1 MELRETPV
9 SSPELAHERSVRD
22 FSRGPVCFGQSNTMC
37 GRIVDDLTTE
47 QIAHQYRVGGE
58 TTRPGGQHRPNYNLR
73 PTGTL
78 RAVRLDADGK
88 RELAAL
94 RWGFVPHWSHEVPK
108 QAWINAKA
116 ETIAEKG
123 MWKKA
128 FAERRALVPVTG
140 FYEWQKL
147 PGGKKQPFYIF
158 LPDEPMTFAGVWET
172 WHEGKE
178 DELVSGAVATAEP
191 SKEFERFH
199 DRQVVILH
207 TRREQDAWLDPDTDP
222 EKLLKLLRP
231 LPAGHLQF
239 RPVGPAV
246 NALGSH
252 GPECIK
258 EGKIDAP
265 AKPLKIKR
273 PARKEK
279 SPDGQEELL

>member
-1 MELRETPV
+1 
-9 SSPELAHERSVRD
+9 
-22 FSRGPVCFGQSNTMC
+22 MC

>member
-1 MELRETPV
+1 MCRWH
-9 SSPELAHERSVRD
+9 SSPEAGE
-22 FSRGPVCFGQSNTMC
+22 SRFPIARLHQPLDSWCMC
-37 GRIVDDLTTE
+37 GRIVDDLTPE
-47 QIAHQYRVGGE
+47 QITDHYRVVGASRLRVE
-58 TTRPGGQHRPNYNLR
+58 HRPNYNVR
-73 PTGTL
+73 PTGTI
-78 RAVRLDADGK
+78 RAVRLDSEGK

-94 RWGFVPHWSHEVPK
+94 RWGFVPHWSKEVPK

-158 LPDEPMTFAGVWET
+158 LPDGPMTFAGIWET

-178 DELVSGAVATAEP
+178 DEVVSAAVATADP

-199 DRQVVILH
+199 DRQVVVLR
-207 TRREQDAWLDPDTDP
+207 TRREQDAWLDPDTDLG
-222 EKLLKLLRP
+222 KLHELLRP
-231 LPAGHLQF
+231 LPAGHLHF

-252 GPECIK
+252 GPECIE

-265 AKPLKIKR
+265 SKPLKIKR
-273 PARKEK
+273 PARKAASSDDQGK
-279 SPDGQEELL
+279 LL